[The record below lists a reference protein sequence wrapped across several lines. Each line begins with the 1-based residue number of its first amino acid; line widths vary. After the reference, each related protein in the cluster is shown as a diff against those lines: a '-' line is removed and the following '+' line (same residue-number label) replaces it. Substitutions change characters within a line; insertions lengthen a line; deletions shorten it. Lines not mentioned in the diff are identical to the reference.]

1 MCHKYLQSTDLSCSF
16 MFYLWRWNEMDVKTL
31 FYQFWSR
38 RGKKKCAQFPAIWQ
52 GALGAR
58 SCNAGNAWRKKK
70 HQRLRCCTSCTPF
83 GFQMIQQKW
92 QHVPSSKV
100 LQKWICLKMGHT
112 VVYSQI
118 AIQQERKY
126 GKLMSNHDQPT
137 DSAWS
142 WRVSRVN
149 RSILSSGLRAQL
161 GARDRTNAF
170 AKALNGSITVG
181 MAMGNPKYPWFMR
194 NHP

>member
-1 MCHKYLQSTDLSCSF
+1 
-16 MFYLWRWNEMDVKTL
+16 
-31 FYQFWSR
+31 
-38 RGKKKCAQFPAIWQ
+38 
-52 GALGAR
+52 
-58 SCNAGNAWRKKK
+58 
-70 HQRLRCCTSCTPF
+70 
-83 GFQMIQQKW
+83 
-92 QHVPSSKV
+92 V
-100 LQKWICLKMGHT
+100 L
-112 VVYSQI
+112 YSQI

-137 DSAWS
+137 DSQPKFCSKVSSSSAWS

-181 MAMGNPKYPWFMR
+181 MAMGNPKYP
-194 NHP
+194 

>member
-1 MCHKYLQSTDLSCSF
+1 
-16 MFYLWRWNEMDVKTL
+16 
-31 FYQFWSR
+31 
-38 RGKKKCAQFPAIWQ
+38 
-52 GALGAR
+52 
-58 SCNAGNAWRKKK
+58 
-70 HQRLRCCTSCTPF
+70 
-83 GFQMIQQKW
+83 
-92 QHVPSSKV
+92 
-100 LQKWICLKMGHT
+100 MGHT

-181 MAMGNPKYPWFMR
+181 MAMGNPKYP
-194 NHP
+194 

>member
-1 MCHKYLQSTDLSCSF
+1 MKWTSRLCSISSDRGGEKKNARNF
-16 MFYLWRWNEMDVKTL
+16 LRSDKVRWGLAVAMLVMPGE
-31 FYQFWSR
+31 
-38 RGKKKCAQFPAIWQ
+38 
-52 GALGAR
+52 
-58 SCNAGNAWRKKK
+58 KKK

-181 MAMGNPKYPWFMR
+181 MAMGNPKYP
-194 NHP
+194 